1 MMPKTPARSWFMVCL
16 ASIGLAVLAY
26 PFFSQVV
33 FSDDDGHILQLAV
46 DAPWL
51 AAFFD
56 PQVYQ
61 QLSVAHYTPLV
72 LSVYRG
78 VLSLWGPNPTAFMVL
93 QLALWSLCVTL
104 AAAWCQRQA
113 RQASAGALVVLMVLG
128 ASSFW
133 PMLGRFYTVH
143 YLLGAVFS
151 LGLLLLLQKPT
162 GPGAVLVAHQPA
174 KPTRP
179 SKDSPL
185 FLIGIGLLGLAAV
198 LSKEVYL
205 LLLPALVVSC
215 LWHRQWARAVALAL
229 ALGVYLAMRV
239 HVLGFSPEG
248 RAGQGFVQDA
258 LAIDVP
264 TWLNFFKWYA
274 QTHVVLLLLLAVAFW
289 RSPVPMLKHGS
300 VAGLLVLPVL
310 AAPHAIR
317 LPALHAD
324 RLFFAFDLALICA
337 VALVLHLKPWPR
349 QWRRWWGVALLACSV
364 WLAHDALVGVSQK
377 TASDVQQHITRQIL
391 AAPTQEAVMVLT
403 DLNYQQGGLMRVMR
417 GPTATDFSITQNCQ
431 EALTHLA
438 RGHLLWVF
446 DGQGQQQDPKRLPE
460 RCQAW
465 PEPVPPVIAV
475 VSPSFE
481 NGLLKWHLQAQEG
494 VQTGVMFPDRGMS
507 FALPHMHQRLVR
519 PRQDE
524 PYRLFAHRQGHWW
537 FSELRTMPLDAKQP

>member
-1 MMPKTPARSWFMVCL
+1 MTPEAPARSWFLVCL
-16 ASIGLAVLAY
+16 ASMGLAVLAY

-93 QLALWSLCVTL
+93 QLVLWSLCVTL

-113 RQASAGALVVLMVLG
+113 RQPSAGALVVLMVLG
-128 ASSFW
+128 ATSFW
-133 PMLGRFYTVH
+133 PMLARFYTLH

-151 LGLLLLLQKPT
+151 LSLLLFMQKPM
-162 GPGAVLVAHQPA
+162 GSRAVFAAHGQTSLTMA
-174 KPTRP
+174 GNDKPMR
-179 SKDSPL
+179 
-185 FLIGIGLLGLAAV
+185 LIVIGLLGLAAV

-205 LLLPALVVSC
+205 LLLPALVLSC
-215 LWHRQWARAVALAL
+215 LWQRQWARAVALAL
-229 ALGVYLAMRV
+229 ALGAYLAMRW

-248 RAGQGFVQDA
+248 RAGQGFIGDA
-258 LAIDVP
+258 LAIDMP

-274 QTHVVLLLLLAVAFW
+274 QTHVVLLLLLAVAFL
-289 RSPVPMLKHGS
+289 RSPVPMLKHGA

-317 LPALHAD
+317 FPALHAD

-337 VALVLHLKPWPR
+337 VALVLHLKPWPSSL
-349 QWRRWWGVALLACSV
+349 RRWLGLALLTCSV
-364 WLAHDALVGVSQK
+364 WLAHAALVGVSQK

-403 DLNYQQGGLMRVMR
+403 DMHYQQGGLMRVMR
-417 GPTATDFSITQNCQ
+417 GPTVKDFSITQNCQ
-431 EALTHLA
+431 EALAHLA

-446 DGQGQQQDPKRLPE
+446 DGQGKREDPKGLSE

-465 PEPVPPVIAV
+465 PEPEPPVIAV
-475 VSPSFE
+475 VSPSFDK
-481 NGLLKWHLQAQEG
+481 GLLKWHLQAQEG
-494 VQTGVMFPDRGMS
+494 VQTGVIFPDRGMS
-507 FALPHMHQRLVR
+507 FALPQMHQRLVR

-524 PYRLFAHRQGHWW
+524 PYRLFAHREGHWW
-537 FSELRTMPLDAKQP
+537 FSELRTMQLDAE